1 MYVSAF
7 HGSLGHPHLDL
18 GVGSTA
24 GSRQP
29 LPWASLQF
37 PTLRPQNN
45 VVGRLCNEC
54 SEGSFHLSKQN
65 PDGCLKCFCM
75 GVSRQCSSS
84 SWSRAQVPARG
95 RQPDGTATPGAEGT
109 EGGRPTR
116 TPAQSKH
123 SPSPGAWSLGT
134 AFSIHPD
141 QRRWHPHH
149 QRGGLVPCTRRAVV
163 LFLPQP
169 PV

>member
-1 MYVSAF
+1 MCAF
-7 HGSLGHPHLDL
+7 HGSPGHPRLDS
-18 GVGSTA
+18 GVDSTA
-24 GSRQP
+24 GSRQL
-29 LPWASLQF
+29 LPWAILQLPSLC
-37 PTLRPQNN
+37 PQNN

-54 SEGSFHLSKQN
+54 SDGSFHLSKQN

-95 RQPDGTATPGAEGT
+95 RQLDGTAGT
-109 EGGRPTR
+109 EGGGNTATATT
-116 TPAQSKH
+116 TPARSEH
-123 SPSPGAWSLGT
+123 SPSPGARGLGT
-134 AFSIHPD
+134 ALSVQPE
-141 QRRWHPHH
+141 QRRRHPHH
-149 QRGGLVPCTRRAVV
+149 QRGGLVPCTRGAVV